1 MVHRALL
8 LLRKIPKCKVTTY
21 KVLAEKCKTSP
32 RAIGQIMKYNRRP
45 ERYPCYK
52 VIKSSGEIGGYC
64 GNKEKDVKKKILSL
78 KKDGIKIKNGKID
91 KKYFHH
97 FT

>member
-52 VIKSSGEIGGYC
+52 VIKSSGEIGGYSK
-64 GNKEKDVKKKILSL
+64 GIRKNISLL
-78 KKDGIKIKNGKID
+78 KKDGIEIKNGKIAE
-91 KKYFHH
+91 KCFHH